1 MLPPVQRILL
11 IQLKRLGDFILTVP
25 VVPALRAAFPSAELV
40 MVVPAAVAELARC
53 VSQLDRVISFHPGR
67 PNLETW
73 TTALAGEWDACLD
86 FTGTDRSALL
96 TKLSRARRRV
106 GYVKHARRLR
116 KLAYTSLS
124 SASVRELHT
133 VDLHLALLTEIGIQA
148 PLVTRGIPFKLPQ
161 DAKKSARSLLE
172 AAGAAGPYAIVHPG
186 TVREEKFW
194 IDERWAEVC
203 QQLHREQ
210 RISIVL
216 TGTDEGLE
224 LPHLQALRRRLN
236 IPFADL
242 TGRLTL
248 VEFAAVIAGCEV
260 VIGVDS
266 MAMHLAAL
274 FARPQVALFGP
285 TNPFHWRPRHA
296 QARVLLA
303 GHGAATTSFSPKE
316 RKRDMKLISTQAVV
330 DATRSL
336 LSPV

>member
-1 MLPPVQRILL
+1 MLTPVQRILL

-53 VSQLDRVISFHPGR
+53 VTQLDRVIAFQAGR

-106 GYVKHARRLR
+106 GYAKHARRLR

-133 VDLHLALLTEIGIQA
+133 VDFHLALLAELGVPA
-148 PLVTRGIPFKLPQ
+148 PAASRAIPFKLPQ

-194 IDERWAEVC
+194 IAERWAEVC
-203 QQLHREQ
+203 AQVHREL
-210 RISIVL
+210 RMSVVL

-224 LPHLQALRRRLN
+224 VPHLQVLRRRLN

-242 TGRLTL
+242 TGQLTL
-248 VEFAAVIAGCEV
+248 VEFAAVIAGCEL

-285 TNPFHWRPRHA
+285 TNPFQWRPRHP

-303 GHGAATTSFSPKE
+303 GAPEAAHKFTPRE